1 MTYIITA
8 TGYRGRR
15 RVQKAYYGDTM
26 REAIDEFR
34 KEYSRTRYEIE
45 DCRQAQ
51 FKELKEGA
59 Y

>member
-15 RVQKAYYGDTM
+15 RVQKAYYGETM
-26 REAIDEFR
+26 REAIDQFR
-34 KEYSRTRYEIE
+34 KEFGRARYEIE
-45 DCRQAQ
+45 DCRQAT
-51 FKELKEGA
+51 LKD